1 MKKYIVALLVVLA
14 LMLSAFN
21 GSYGAIVAA
30 DDTTT
35 PEDGNPGNGP
45 KDSRQRE
52 ISDQERFIIGVF
64 NLEGTDLAV
73 TADQAAS
80 LVTLWTAMEEYA
92 WEPMQM
98 LEGTPGTPVDTPA
111 TTPEAIEPE
120 DNSEE
125 VSALFDQ
132 IEAVLTSNQLAAIEA
147 LELDQDSMSTF
158 MEEQGIEMPEG
169 MQGPKDGQTPPEGT
183 PDAAMAAPEGTP
195 AADRSGN
202 SGPNGGQPGQ
212 GGAEGRG
219 GMQVAST
226 NLIDAL
232 ITLLESKVSA

>member
-1 MKKYIVALLVVLA
+1 MKKYIIALLVVLA

-21 GSYGAIVAA
+21 GSFSAIVTA
-30 DDTTT
+30 DDTIPT
-35 PEDGNPGNGP
+35 PEDGNGP
-45 KDSRQRE
+45 KDGQQRE
-52 ISDQERFIIGVF
+52 ISEQERFIMGVF
-64 NLEGTDLAV
+64 SLEGSDLAV

-92 WEPMQM
+92 QQPMQM
-98 LEGTPGTPVDTPA
+98 PEGTPGTPADTSA
-111 TTPEAIEPE
+111 ATPEAVEPE

-132 IEAVLTSNQLAAIEA
+132 IEAVMTSDQLAAIAA

-158 MEEQGIEMPEG
+158 MEAQGIEMPEG
-169 MQGPKDGQTPPEGT
+169 MQGLQDGQTPPEGT

-195 AADRSGN
+195 AADGN
-202 SGPNGGQPGQ
+202 GGPNGGQPGQ
-212 GGAEGRG
+212 GGEGKG
-219 GMQVAST
+219 GMRVAST